1 MKSKVSHKLFQF
13 DVASFDAS
21 PIVRFAT
28 PYVAQQVS
36 ERLLMKETKG
46 LYNFINYA
54 KAYPSF
60 ASVRGDVFES
70 AAHQLLCRGGT
81 FGVRRLR
88 DGHSSSLS
96 MSFMSPLL
104 FLTVRLAIPHLVKS
118 GFKSIVDVKL
128 TDNNTYAQPASSK
141 FGAVDSLALLGNTLY
156 GFQMTV
162 SLEHPIKQ
170 QLVVDILDA
179 LKPEK
184 LVLLFVVPEDCF
196 GEFSLQP
203 YLTKEGKVCQR
214 VDKAV
219 ESKVEQWVLMLPIA
233 TS

>member
-1 MKSKVSHKLFQF
+1 LDTTVGGKNLKSKVSHKLFQF
-13 DVASFDAS
+13 DVASLDAS
-21 PIVRFAT
+21 PIVRFAS

-81 FGVRRLR
+81 FVVRRLQ
-88 DGHSSSLS
+88 DKQTSSL
-96 MSFMSPLL
+96 
-104 FLTVRLAIPHLVKS
+104 TIPPLVKS
-118 GFKSIVDVKL
+118 VFKSLVDVKL

-141 FGAVDSLALLGNTLY
+141 FGAVDSIALLGNTLY
-156 GFQMTV
+156 GLQMTV
-162 SLEHPIKQ
+162 SLKHPFKQ
-170 QLVVDILDA
+170 HLVVDILDA

-203 YLTKEGKVCQR
+203 YLTKEGKVSQR
-214 VDKAV
+214 LDKAV
-219 ESKVEQWVLMLPIA
+219 ESKVEQWVLMLPIPNI
-233 TS
+233 